1 MKLLKTI
8 FLLTFC
14 VSTAIAQNEITP
26 FSSVTIA
33 QKIKIPRLNLGAEI
47 QWYPAGLIYGAR
59 ADLYLGKNT
68 NWNFRIA
75 YNDIDRRDFSTLND
89 TEVGG
94 GFGASLGYR
103 YYFGKR
109 KGLFLGGRADVWNLT
124 IDWTD
129 ASNPLTMQSGSTDIT
144 VFQPTFEVGYQFVVK
159 KHWTIAPA
167 FTNGYELNVITK
179 GDAVM
184 SSFIMLIGV
193 NVGYKLF

>member
-1 MKLLKTI
+1 MKVLKTF
-8 FLLTFC
+8 FLLLFC
-14 VSTAIAQNEITP
+14 FSTATAQNEIAL
-26 FSSVTIA
+26 FSGVETA
-33 QKIKIPRLNLGAEI
+33 QKIKIPRLNVGAEI
-47 QWYPAGLIYGAR
+47 QWYPAGWIYGAR
-59 ADLYLGKNT
+59 ADLYLGKNV

-75 YNDIDRRDFSTLND
+75 YNNIDRKDFSDLND

-103 YYFGKR
+103 HYFGKR
-109 KGLFLGGRADVWNLT
+109 KGLFFGGRADIWNLT

-129 ASNPLTMQSGSTDIT
+129 ASNPVPMQSGSTDIT
-144 VFQPTFEVGYQFVVK
+144 VFQPTVEIGYQFIVK

-179 GDAVM
+179 GDKVM
-184 SSFIMLIGV
+184 GSFVTLVGV